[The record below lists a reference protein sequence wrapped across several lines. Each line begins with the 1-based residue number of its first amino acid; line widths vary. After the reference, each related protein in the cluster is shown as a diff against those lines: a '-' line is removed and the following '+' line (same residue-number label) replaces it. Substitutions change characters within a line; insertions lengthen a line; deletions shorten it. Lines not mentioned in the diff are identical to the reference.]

1 MKAKQIEAFERITLR
16 ENGMRGSTEY
26 EITSDGD
33 TAEVVQYGIR
43 FRYPKDER
51 IAERQATVS
60 VEDVLALLNSC
71 RLLSWDGFHGAHP
84 RGVLDGIMFSFQAI
98 VNGGT
103 VIKAEGSQNFPK
115 HYRDFRDGIYEMLN
129 I

>member
-16 ENGMRGSTEY
+16 ENGMRGSIEY
-26 EITSDGD
+26 EITSDGS

-43 FRYPKDER
+43 FRYPDDER

-60 VEDVLALLNSC
+60 IDEVLALLNSC

-84 RGVLDGIMFSFQAI
+84 RGVRDGIMFSLQAV

-115 HYRDFRDGIYEMLN
+115 HYSDFRDGIYEMLK
-129 I
+129 